1 MIRQINVQS
10 PAGAAREQ
18 ALVIPVYRGT
28 KRLSA
33 GAARMDRAF
42 GSVGALLIADGFAA
56 ERGETRIASVKR
68 GRRLVHTVLLGLGDA
83 PRANAEDLADAA
95 GAAAKVLLAQRV
107 ESAAIYLDD
116 VFTGTKVDAA
126 DATHALVKAFGL
138 ACHQLKPRP
147 TARLSRLS
155 LRTKLSARELAD
167 AIKRARLLVDWM
179 VRVREW
185 VNLPANALTPASFA
199 TGAKQALSKDGLN
212 CRILSRAQIE
222 AAGMNG
228 VLAVGAGSRE
238 EPRFLIAEH
247 ALAKKNWPLVC
258 LVGKGVTF
266 DSGGLSIKPWEKM
279 NEMKSDM
286 AGAASVIAAASMAAQ
301 LGIPVR
307 LVALAPCVENM
318 PDGAAFRP
326 GDVLKLAS
334 GKTVE
339 VLSTDAEGRLILA
352 DAVAYAR
359 EHYQPSLIVD
369 MATLTGGVLVALG
382 TRIAGIMGNSARDLD
397 DMRAAG
403 ERSGEPVWP
412 LPLDDRFLSMI
423 KGDVSDYKNYGG
435 RNASVITAAALIGTS
450 AASTRWVHVDIAG
463 TSWND
468 GNGASYQAR
477 GATGYGV
484 DLLLRFLEIIAARA

>member
-212 CRILSRAQIE
+212 CRILSRAQI
-222 AAGMNG
+222 
-228 VLAVGAGSRE
+228 GAGSRE

-359 EHYQPSLIVD
+359 AHYQPSLIVD

>member
-359 EHYQPSLIVD
+359 AHYQPSLIVD